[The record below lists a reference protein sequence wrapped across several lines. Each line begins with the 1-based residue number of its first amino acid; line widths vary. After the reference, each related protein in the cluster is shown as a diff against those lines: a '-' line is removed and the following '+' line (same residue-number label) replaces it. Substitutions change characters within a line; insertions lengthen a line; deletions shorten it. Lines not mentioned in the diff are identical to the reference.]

1 MRMQTETGHDP
12 LAKPVKGRAG
22 SAGARAG
29 PAGDKARP
37 AADKA
42 RPTADKAGRAGDG
55 AGPAGAP
62 RWRALLEARWRSRLQ
77 EVTELALAYHDAA
90 AAAGLG
96 SSGGHHVRLRLRALL
111 RQTVASRQAL
121 AGTEEALTRLAAGT
135 YGWCESCG
143 GAIPAQRLAVTPE
156 TRYCD
161 RYAQEPRLQTPGPG
175 RARRPGLVT

>member
-22 SAGARAG
+22 SVGARAG
-29 PAGDKARP
+29 PAGDTAL
-37 AADKA
+37 
-42 RPTADKAGRAGDG
+42 PTGDTALPTGDKAGPAGDR

-90 AAAGLG
+90 AAGLG
-96 SSGGHHVRLRLRALL
+96 TSGGHHVRLRLRALL

-121 AGTEEALTRLAAGT
+121 ADTEEALARLAAGT

-143 GAIPAQRLAVTPE
+143 DAIAAQRLAVTPE

-161 RYAQEPRLQTPGPG
+161 RCAQEPRPQTPGRG
-175 RARRPGLVT
+175 RASRPGLVT